1 MTVQQTL
8 PTSTLPAA
16 ARRSR
21 VPDPLMLRDFRPLL
35 SGRGRRLLRGSI
47 VLESATGVLEGLSLL
62 ALLPLSASLAQ
73 GRAVAGLGV
82 GGWLIVLAVL
92 AIAAGI
98 VRFRDA
104 ILGYSVATDFID
116 SAQGAIGDR
125 LTVLPLGWFTRERAG
140 RISRLVSEGTMA
152 AGQVL
157 AHIVGPVVS
166 GVAALVTLGIG
177 SWFWDW
183 RLGLALTV
191 SAPLLLVVL
200 LLGKRLKS
208 WSDASLVAGTAEV
221 STRVVE
227 YAACQ
232 SALRAAGR
240 SEDFAPLREACRTDD
255 AARRKNLWWS
265 SLALLIN
272 GGAGQWLICG
282 LILLAAQLAT
292 AGALGAIQTIA
303 FIGIALRF
311 AKTLDLL
318 GTRIVGVEN
327 AREPLE
333 TTRDIMK
340 AHTLPEV
347 GDAAALPAPG
357 RVELEDVTFGYDPQ
371 RPVVRGVR
379 LDAAPGTMTAIVGPS
394 GSGKTTIA
402 RLVARFWDVD
412 GGSVRVGGA
421 ELRDQPTAQ
430 LMEQISMVFQD
441 VYLLDDTLE
450 ANVRLG
456 REDASDAE
464 VREAAE
470 LAGVSE
476 IAARLPEGWSSR
488 VGEGGRALSGGER
501 QRVSIARALLKRA
514 PVVLL
519 DEATSALD
527 AENEAHVLRSV
538 EHLRRSATLLVIA
551 HKLDTVRKADQILVL
566 GADGSVRERG
576 RHEDLLARDGDYR
589 RFWDRRV
596 QAAGW
601 TLGG

>member
-1 MTVQQTL
+1 MTAQQTV
-8 PTSTLPAA
+8 
-16 ARRSR
+16 ARRTRPMGDRRSAL
-21 VPDPLMLRDFRPLL
+21 PDPLMLRDFRPLL
-35 SGRGRRLLRGSI
+35 STRGRRLLRASL
-47 VLESATGVLEGLSLL
+47 VLECATGVLEGLSLL
-62 ALLPLSASLAQ
+62 ALLPLSTALAQ
-73 GRAVAGLGV
+73 GSPAAGLGV
-82 GGWLIVLAVL
+82 GGWLTVLLVL

-104 ILGYSVATDFID
+104 IMSYSVATDFLD
-116 SAQGAIGDR
+116 NAQRAIGDR

-140 RISRLVSEGTMA
+140 RISRLVSDGTMA

-157 AHIVGPVVS
+157 AEIAGPVVA

-183 RLGLALTV
+183 RLGLALTA

-208 WSDASLVAGTAEV
+208 WSDSSLVAGTTEV

-232 SALRAAGR
+232 GALRAAGR
-240 SEDFAPLREACRTDD
+240 SDGFAPLREACRADD

-265 SLALLIN
+265 SLALLLN
-272 GGAGQWLICG
+272 GSAGQWLICG

-292 AGALGAIQTIA
+292 SGALGAIQTIA

-318 GTRIVGVEN
+318 GSRIVGVEN

-333 TTRDIMK
+333 ATREIMT
-340 AHTLPEV
+340 APTLPQA
-347 GDAAALPAPG
+347 GDAASLPSSG
-357 RVELEDVTFGYDPQ
+357 RVELEDVVFGYDPQ
-371 RPVVRGVR
+371 RPVLRGVS

-394 GSGKTTIA
+394 GSGKTTIVC
-402 RLVARFWDVD
+402 LVARFWDAD

-421 ELRDQPTAQ
+421 DLRDQPTPQ
-430 LMEQISMVFQD
+430 LMDQISMVFQD

-456 REDASDAE
+456 RRDASDAE

-476 IAARLPEGWSSR
+476 IAARLPEGWASR

-538 EHLRRSATLLVIA
+538 EHLRENATLLVIA
-551 HKLDTVRKADQILVL
+551 HKLDTVQKADQIVVL
-566 GADGSVRERG
+566 GADGTVRERG
-576 RHEDLLARDGDYR
+576 RHEELLAHGSDYR